1 MSSTTQ
7 KKTAC
12 AAVTSNDINMRLYAF
27 PTMTPSYFLEVTNN
41 TSGRVLHSGYYKDW
55 IGGTRDKASKIRDA
69 LKTDDLV
76 PLADGITRAE
86 VLAVRHAVY
95 EYLVDMLEG
104 LLYGVGHFNVPIAHK
119 VALKARRL
127 CYRSNL
133 PIDAI
138 ATVLDHIPPDA
149 DWSDKKNIYKE
160 KNGVVDWYKATFAE
174 AHSVWIGYPIM
185 LERLRRTLDAKRK
198 TFGAGTGAEVDEEE
212 VEQVE
217 QVAGDATGPQ
227 GPIGQEAVGEEPSA
241 KRARVDAE

>member
-7 KKTAC
+7 KKITC
-12 AAVTSNDINMRLYAF
+12 AAVAPGDIHMRLYAY
-27 PTMTPSYFLEVTNN
+27 PTFTPSYFLEVTNK
-41 TSGRVLHSGYYKDW
+41 TSGRVLHRGYYDDSSDEP
-55 IGGTRDKASKIRDA
+55 RDRVAKIRDA
-69 LKTDDLV
+69 FKTNDLV
-76 PLADGITRAE
+76 PLADDITRAE

-95 EYLVDMLEG
+95 EYLVEMLEG
-104 LLYGVGHFNVPIAHK
+104 LLYQTGHFKVPIASK

-133 PIDAI
+133 PMDAI
-138 ATVLDHIPPDA
+138 ATVLGHIPLDA
-149 DWSDKKNIYKE
+149 DWSDKKNIYQE
-160 KNGVVDWYKATFAE
+160 KNGVVDWYKATFDE
-174 AHSVWIGYPIM
+174 VYSIWIGYPIM

-198 TFGAGTGAEVDEEE
+198 TFGAGTGAEVEEEE
-212 VEQVE
+212 VQ